1 MMPRTA
7 GVLHPVALAITF
19 LITQA
24 APANATRSSSNAT
37 SQEVIKQ
44 IVREEAEALGVDA
57 ALALAVAHAESNFN
71 PRAESR
77 AGARGVMQLMP
88 AVAEDLF
95 DLPDHALWQPRTN
108 IRAGLQ
114 FLKGLLDRYRGR
126 IAFALSYYN
135 GGTKVGPP
143 SRARI
148 IPATRPYVAKVLQL
162 RQHYAGAFPVSLD

>member
-1 MMPRTA
+1 MMPRTVGA
-7 GVLHPVALAITF
+7 LHLVALAITF

-24 APANATRSSSNAT
+24 APATATQSSSN
-37 SQEVIKQ
+37 SVPQEVIKQ
-44 IVREEAEALGVDA
+44 IVREEAEALGIDT

-88 AVAEDLF
+88 AVAEGLF
-95 DLPDHALWQPRTN
+95 DLPAYTLWQPRTN

-114 FLKGLLDRYRGR
+114 FLKDLLDRYRGH

-143 SRARI
+143 SRARV

-162 RQHYAGAFPVSLD
+162 RQHYAGAFPIP